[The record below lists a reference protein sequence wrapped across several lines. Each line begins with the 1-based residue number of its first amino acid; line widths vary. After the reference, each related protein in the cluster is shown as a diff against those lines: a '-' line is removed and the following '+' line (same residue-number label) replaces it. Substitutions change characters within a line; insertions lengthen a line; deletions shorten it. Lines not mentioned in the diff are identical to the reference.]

1 MHPVNTIWL
10 NSIDY
15 SVETT
20 MNDVYPL
27 MKEFVSV
34 KAYCDLKTVK
44 KQ

>member
-1 MHPVNTIWL
+1 MHPINTVWL
-10 NSIDY
+10 NSIDF

-20 MNDVYPL
+20 MNDDYLL